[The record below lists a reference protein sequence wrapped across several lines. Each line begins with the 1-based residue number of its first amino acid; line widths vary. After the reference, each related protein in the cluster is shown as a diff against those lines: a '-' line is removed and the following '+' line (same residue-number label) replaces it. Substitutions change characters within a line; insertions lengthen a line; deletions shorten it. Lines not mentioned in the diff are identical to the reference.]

1 MPTVIINKF
10 DGGQA
15 DDVRT
20 FSTDQCTESN
30 NFDIF
35 TEPHRLNPYSDSI
48 ADTADVAIADS
59 EISDV
64 DVCEI
69 SGTEYIVGAGFTSS
83 SSDVLSFYT
92 KTTVTGAFAL
102 QASASGNAFVKGSL
116 VTYKKLA
123 YAVDTN
129 GSGTYRLVRFN
140 GASSVSNIGNISA
153 AASKPVSCF
162 VHPEDN
168 VLYVVIENVIA
179 KWDGTTFS
187 TVSTILPLNYTSS
200 SITNYGGYLAIT
212 MNAQSGSRNPMCLLW
227 GRDTTINTLQGS
239 IDLGEGYVG
248 VVENINNNLFFIM
261 SPYSSFSTNNQNKII
276 VKGYAGGSVETVAE
290 LNDNST
296 LSIGTVQTYKAKKDN
311 RVYFGFGNSD
321 CVWTFGKNKDGR
333 YAITQDRFITNGTQI
348 SSNPATGT
356 FSGVSIIGDVMWIG
370 GISITNV
377 YTLMRSR
384 VVSGEGLLY
393 TSTSKY
399 VTTVNPS
406 MLTEDRYK
414 DKQLEAVQ
422 VAFTAASPG
431 ATDSTVVLK
440 YGFDGGSLTT
450 AISSAQE
457 NGEYVV
463 EATNDNDGEP
473 FLSGRELT
481 LQLESTQN
489 AKIKEVR
496 YKYKVLNTTI

>member
-1 MPTVIINKF
+1 MPTVILNKF

-15 DDVRT
+15 EDVRT

-35 TEPHRLNPYSDSI
+35 TEPHRLNPYSDSV
-48 ADTADVAIADS
+48 ADTADVAIDDS

-64 DVCEI
+64 DVCEV

-83 SSDVLSFYT
+83 SSVALSFYT
-92 KTTVTGAFAL
+92 KTTVTGTFAL
-102 QASASGNAFVKGSL
+102 QATASGNAFVKGSL

-123 YAVDTN
+123 YAVDSN

-153 AASKPVSCF
+153 SGLVSCF

-187 TVSTILPLNYTSS
+187 TTSSILPSNFTAS

-212 MNAQSGSRNPMCLLW
+212 MNAQSGTRNPMCLLW
-227 GRDTTINTLQGS
+227 GRDTTLNTLQGS

-248 VVENINNNLFFIM
+248 IVENINNNLFFIM
-261 SPYSSFSTNNQNKII
+261 SPYAGFNTNNQNKII

-296 LSIGTVQTYKAKKDN
+296 LSIGTVKTYKAKKDN
-311 RVYFGFGNSD
+311 RVYFGFSNSD

-356 FSGVSIIGDVMWIG
+356 FSGISIIGDVMWIG
-370 GISITNV
+370 GISIVAV
-377 YTLMRSR
+377 YSLMRSR
-384 VVSGEGLLY
+384 IVSGEGLAY
-393 TSTSKY
+393 TATSKY
-399 VTTVNPS
+399 VTTINPK
-406 MLTEDRYK
+406 MVEEDRYK
-414 DKQLEAVQ
+414 DKQLQAVQ
-422 VAFTAASPG
+422 ISFTAASPSSL
-431 ATDSTVVLK
+431 DSTAVLK
-440 YGFDGGSLTT
+440 YSFDGAALTT
-450 AISSAQE
+450 AISSAQDT

-463 EATNDNDGEP
+463 EATLDGSAEP

-481 LQLESTQN
+481 LQIESTNN
-489 AKIKEVR
+489 AKVKEVR
-496 YKYKVLNTTI
+496 YKYDVLNTTI